1 MAQPEVLNDKI
12 EALYIEIEK
21 LMWAMV
27 WDICNSDRWQLEAD
41 EVFGDLSLELVKV
54 CQVYKDKEGLE
65 LKSLV
70 IKSLQNRIKDL
81 AVMCYKTHRKAESS
95 SVSLDTLREDTH
107 WVGKSASI
115 EEMCNLDLEEL
126 RYQLS
131 DDAWRLICETLWPSE
146 RTKWTLDLF
155 VMRKKAISKNGGWKL
170 KITPLIM
177 ERALGW
183 SQSKLQNAWDEV
195 SSVLLT
201 V

>member
-1 MAQPEVLNDKI
+1 MAQSRLLNDKI
-12 EALYIEIEK
+12 EALYEEIHD

-27 WDICNSDRWQLEAD
+27 WDICNADRWQLEAD

-54 CQVYKDKEGLE
+54 CQVYKDKDGLE

-81 AVMCYKTHRKAESS
+81 AVICYGTHRKAESNMLDIDDL
-95 SVSLDTLREDTH
+95 VSEP
-107 WVGKSASI
+107 GNEIS
-115 EEMCNLDLEEL
+115 NLDLEEL
-126 RYQLS
+126 RYQVS

-183 SQSKLQNAWDEV
+183 SQEKLQSVWEEV
-195 SSVLLT
+195 SSILQYFAHGLVCW
-201 V
+201 